1 MARQDFRFQ
10 RGDHV
15 RDLITGFSGVV
26 ISRADSITGCDRFC
40 VQPQDLDNGKMIG
53 WWVLLDEDNKP
64 FLTVRTHPWAL
75 LMVELIN
82 NRGSEPEDE

>member
-1 MARQDFRFQ
+1 MNGLNGGNVKLAQEQD
-10 RGDHV
+10 
-15 RDLITGFSGVV
+15 S
-26 ISRADSITGCDRFC
+26 
-40 VQPQDLDNGKMIG
+40 NG

>member
-40 VQPQDLDNGKMIG
+40 VQPQDLDNGKMIDSVWIDDHCLEYDPRYVG
-53 WWVLLDEDNKP
+53 QKVDLHARDNQP
-64 FLTVRTHPWAL
+64 P
-75 LMVELIN
+75 
-82 NRGSEPEDE
+82 G